1 MPYWI
6 WASVDKTAC
15 TLTAINELIY
25 NRFETERVLVIAPL
39 RVADSTWGDEIDKWD
54 HLKGLK
60 LSKALGNEKQRIEAL
75 DTEAD
80 IYCINR
86 ENVKWL
92 VERYVKRKRWP
103 FDMIVVDE
111 SSSFKSSSSQRFKA
125 LRKVTKLTN
134 RVILLT
140 GTPDPNGLMDL
151 WPQVYLLDEGERLG
165 KTLTAYRD
173 RWFKPGRRNGSIIY
187 EYIPKPGA
195 KEEIYRAISDIAISL
210 TAKDHLKM
218 PERVDNIIKLKM
230 PEEVRKA
237 YDQLEKDLVLQIDNG
252 EIVAGNRG
260 VVTNKLLQMANGA
273 VYYDETVVDD
283 TGMVKGYVRRVKQI
297 HEAKL
302 DALEEIIEDNAGQPM
317 LVYYSYQHDY
327 ERLMERFRKYNPE
340 TIRSDEDIKRWNARK
355 VRLMFAHPASMG
367 HGLNLQAGG
376 SNIVWFGVPWSVE
389 IYQQANARLYR
400 NGQTQT
406 VSITHLLMEDTH
418 DEDVMRSL
426 QVGTINQDE
435 LIAAVKARIEKRRA
449 T

>member
-1 MPYWI
+1 
-6 WASVDKTAC
+6 
-15 TLTAINELIY
+15 
-25 NRFETERVLVIAPL
+25 
-39 RVADSTWGDEIDKWD
+39 
-54 HLKGLK
+54 
-60 LSKALGNEKQRIEAL
+60 
-75 DTEAD
+75 
-80 IYCINR
+80 
-86 ENVKWL
+86 
-92 VERYVKRKRWP
+92 
-103 FDMIVVDE
+103 MIVVDE

-302 DALEEIIEDNAGQPM
+302 DALEEIIEDNAGSLCWCIIAINM
-317 LVYYSYQHDY
+317 I
-327 ERLMERFRKYNPE
+327 
-340 TIRSDEDIKRWNARK
+340 T
-355 VRLMFAHPASMG
+355 
-367 HGLNLQAGG
+367 
-376 SNIVWFGVPWSVE
+376 
-389 IYQQANARLYR
+389 
-400 NGQTQT
+400 NG
-406 VSITHLLMEDTH
+406 
-418 DEDVMRSL
+418 
-426 QVGTINQDE
+426 
-435 LIAAVKARIEKRRA
+435 
-449 T
+449 